1 MSTLETS
8 EGATIPTVL
17 FENLPE
23 LPFVDYCPP
32 DQAKAVQP
40 PSPPPLRSTS
50 PPPSSSGSSPSRLP
64 PALPGPSVPVTPNLP
79 SKHNG
84 NPSRNYVWF
93 GLAPADLVRPRQHE
107 EEEDEVLVTSSDSS
121 RSESPSREQALVVS
135 QSEEPGSEVKDTE
148 GTVETNRATSAESQ
162 AADTKEKSK
171 VLLKVGR
178 DVVDEIETCLLKG
191 ILAFDCAGN
200 AKVLQIHPIR
210 GSLSRYGLKVILN
223 FRRNRDDWSLPQNF
237 YDLIPALTTAD
248 NLGDEVFIRH
258 IANELCVHPLKLTMA
273 SDIKKVYE
281 TGTD

>member
-1 MSTLETS
+1 M
-8 EGATIPTVL
+8 
-17 FENLPE
+17 F
-23 LPFVDYCPP
+23 F
-32 DQAKAVQP
+32 Q
-40 PSPPPLRSTS
+40 
-50 PPPSSSGSSPSRLP
+50 
-64 PALPGPSVPVTPNLP
+64 
-79 SKHNG
+79 
-84 NPSRNYVWF
+84 
-93 GLAPADLVRPRQHE
+93 
-107 EEEDEVLVTSSDSS
+107 
-121 RSESPSREQALVVS
+121 
-135 QSEEPGSEVKDTE
+135 
-148 GTVETNRATSAESQ
+148 
-162 AADTKEKSK
+162 

-273 SDIKKVYE
+273 SDIKKVVRDRYRLMKRVVKLTIAACDRCVLCKDVIVDLDSVNTTNCCGARIHVMCMKIVSTCPGCGDGWIPLPCCRCKHDMSYSE
-281 TGTD
+281 HAVERMACCDADIHKHCLFVLRSRQCPSCGVYLKKDGYPYIPVSVAEYVKSRRAMRRVQRARNGAVV